1 MVPSRPSCGG
11 RSAVSE
17 KRDLWVPLMLA
28 LAGAGLLVGHVMRD
42 DGRILLGVA
51 ACLLGFGCAAACLP
65 LRMREG
71 QRRVVGFGVGSLFVL
86 GMFLPGYDLGPLQLL
101 PLLVAA
107 LAFLLPIRTA
117 PVQTR
122 GVMLGGAGL
131 CAILSVL
138 CAMGVLPRSLTWLF
152 VAGAFFLAVQVFNSR
167 LRPEKAPPPGPRV
180 CVFGGSFDPFH
191 RGHRALCEAALAVND
206 RLLVVVA
213 GAAPHKFLDEEG
225 AAPDQ
230 TPFHHRVAMTRL
242 GVEGLPRTE
251 VLELEGRRAAP
262 SYTVDTLEPLV
273 RSHAPGTR
281 FRLLLGADM
290 FQDFP
295 NWRDFDTILTRVTL
309 LVARRP
315 GTDISPPEALE
326 SCGAA
331 ILGLEAAE
339 IDVSSTAI
347 REAVRRG
354 EDPGGDLTPA
364 IRAYIR
370 DHGLYQPLQTG
381 S

>member
-1 MVPSRPSCGG
+1 
-11 RSAVSE
+11 
-17 KRDLWVPLMLA
+17 MLA
-28 LAGAGLLVGHVMRD
+28 LAGLGLLTWHLVRADGHV
-42 DGRILLGVA
+42 LLGA
-51 ACLLGFGCAAACLP
+51 AAALLGLGCAVTCLA

-71 QRRVVGFGVGSLFVL
+71 QRRVISFGVGSLLVL
-86 GMFLPGYDLGPLQLL
+86 AMFLPGHNLGPLHLV

-122 GVMLGGAGL
+122 GVMLIGAGL
-131 CAILSVL
+131 CAILSAL
-138 CAMGVLPRSLTWLF
+138 CALDVLPRSLTWIF
-152 VAGAFFLAVQVFNSR
+152 VASAFYLAVQVFNSR

-191 RGHRALCEAALAVND
+191 RGHRALAEAALAVND

-225 AAPDQ
+225 AVPDQ

-251 VLELEGRRAAP
+251 VLELEGRRSGP
-262 SYTVDTLEPLV
+262 SYTVDTLETLV

-295 NWRDFDTILTRVTL
+295 NWREFDTILERVTL

-315 GTDISPPEALE
+315 GHEISQP
-326 SCGAA
+326 AA
-331 ILGLEAAE
+331 FEGRDAAVLGLDAPE
-339 IDVSSTAI
+339 IEISSTTI
-347 REAVRRG
+347 REAYRVG
-354 EDPGGDLTPA
+354 EDPGDVLTPA

-370 DHGLYQPLQTG
+370 DHGLYQPPHADT
-381 S
+381 